1 METEGVF
8 APETA
13 TAARDRFQSFES
25 AANTALRTLGREL
38 GMGTDEYENRMT
50 VDVRL
55 ATQEAMFASLLE
67 VHVGT
72 HSEYETWLDD
82 HEVEAVEVGSD
93 AVDNVVWHAPPFADS
108 VVAATFQDEREAA
121 VGTLRTQAF
130 GRLYR
135 EIIDDSSPEHEVADD
150 G

>member
-1 METEGVF
+1 MDTEGVF

-13 TAARDRFQSFES
+13 DEARERFQSFES

-38 GMGTDEYENRMT
+38 GMGTDEYTERMT
-50 VDVRL
+50 EDVRL

-72 HSEYETWLDD
+72 RSEYETWLDD
-82 HEVEAVEVGSD
+82 HEFEAVEVGTES
-93 AVDNVVWHAPPFADS
+93 VDNVVWHAPGFADS
-108 VVAATFQDEREAA
+108 AVAATFQSKREAA

-135 EIIDDSSPEHEVADD
+135 DVVSTTTDANEGTDD
-150 G
+150 

>member
-1 METEGVF
+1 MDTEGVF

-13 TAARDRFQSFES
+13 AAAHERFQSFES

-38 GMGTDEYENRMT
+38 GMGTDEYTERMT
-50 VDVRL
+50 EDVRL

-72 HSEYETWLDD
+72 RSEYEMWLDD
-82 HEVEAVEVGSD
+82 HEFEAVEVGTES
-93 AVDNVVWHAPPFADS
+93 VDNVVWHAPPFAERAI
-108 VVAATFQDEREAA
+108 AATFQSEREAA

-135 EIIDDSSPEHEVADD
+135 DVVSATPDASEDTDD
-150 G
+150 